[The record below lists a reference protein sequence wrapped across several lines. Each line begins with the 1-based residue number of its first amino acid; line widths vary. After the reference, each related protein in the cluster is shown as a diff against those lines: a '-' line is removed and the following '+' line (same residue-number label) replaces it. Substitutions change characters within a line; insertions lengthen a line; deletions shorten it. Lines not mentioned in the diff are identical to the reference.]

1 MRIEAI
7 HRIIEEQAAMRG
19 EHRAI
24 VAPDGEL
31 SYRELNGRANAL
43 ARQFLAAGLRRRG
56 HVVVTQA
63 PHPDLIVTL
72 LATLKA
78 GASYSWARPDSSSV
92 DGAESESL
100 SIHSEVGGME
110 QWRLPLA
117 RRGELRAQPN
127 LPVLTRGSDIA
138 CVLPGRCS
146 PVLIPHASVLA
157 LHPTPAVP
165 ADVWRT
171 EDGGIGIWLALMS
184 GHTVTGSDS
193 YAAAA

>member
-1 MRIEAI
+1 VRLEAI
-7 HRIIEEQAAMRG
+7 HRIIEEQAATRG

-24 VAPDGEL
+24 AAPDGEL

-43 ARQFLAAGLRRRG
+43 ARQLLAAGLRRCG
-56 HVVVTQA
+56 HVVVTQV
-63 PHPDLIVTL
+63 PHPDLIVAL
-72 LATLKA
+72 LAALKA
-78 GASYSWARPDSSSV
+78 GASYSWARPDSSSI
-92 DGAESESL
+92 DGADREGL
-100 SIHSEVGGME
+100 SIRSDVGGME
-110 QWRLPLA
+110 QSSLPLA

-146 PVLIPHASVLA
+146 PVLIPHSSVLA
-157 LHPTPAVP
+157 LHPSPAVS
-165 ADVWRT
+165 DDLWRT

-184 GHTVTGSDS
+184 GHAVTGSDS